1 MILLKKTLILL
12 NFFWKNINWN
22 RFVPLNSTNET
33 NDSFLNYFSDLCD
46 YFFSFPNKKIEIK
59 SKHPEISRVASDL
72 WKSFKKTGIWRK
84 VFLKIVQ

>member
-33 NDSFLNYFSDLCD
+33 NDSCLNYFSDLCD
-46 YFFSFPNKKIEIK
+46 YFYSFPNKKIEIK